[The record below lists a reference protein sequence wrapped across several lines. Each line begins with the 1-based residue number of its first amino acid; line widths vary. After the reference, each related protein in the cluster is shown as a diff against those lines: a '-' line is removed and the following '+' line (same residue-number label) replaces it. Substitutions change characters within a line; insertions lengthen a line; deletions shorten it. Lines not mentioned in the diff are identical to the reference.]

1 MQAGLRQSDRTLSR
15 QIGSRAQPIRSAAG
29 NELRLLIR
37 DVCMRNSPNDWQRET
52 EAAIKDVGATIKSGE
67 FTVDEWIKAL
77 S

>member
-1 MQAGLRQSDRTLSR
+1 M
-15 QIGSRAQPIRSAAG
+15 
-29 NELRLLIR
+29 IR